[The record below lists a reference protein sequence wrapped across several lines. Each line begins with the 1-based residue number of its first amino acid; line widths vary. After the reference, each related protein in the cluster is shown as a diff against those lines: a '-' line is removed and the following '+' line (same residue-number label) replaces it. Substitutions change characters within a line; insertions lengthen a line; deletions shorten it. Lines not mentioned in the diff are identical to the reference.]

1 MIPRQFFLAF
11 CFLSLVG
18 CVSIPKETIVLSE
31 TLEKDIAV
39 LQKSHLQMATI
50 HFNDMEDKINI
61 FVDDVYAPFI
71 INHVLKDELQE
82 YQAGNPSIYTSL
94 MKAGES
100 NDKEVTA
107 KALQEMAEFVKDAQ
121 DQIEEKRKEMLLPV
135 QQRKREV
142 TQAITISY
150 NNAINANTTLTAYL
164 RSVQKV
170 KDSQEQVLSML
181 GLENID
187 TKISDNLVRISDEI
201 SLLNDKA
208 KKVDAESDEA
218 YEKLN
223 EISEKIKQTF
233 NKNQ

>member
-1 MIPRQFFLAF
+1 
-11 CFLSLVG
+11 
-18 CVSIPKETIVLSE
+18 
-31 TLEKDIAV
+31 
-39 LQKSHLQMATI
+39 MATI